1 MGFPAYGGK
10 SLGVYLF
17 KGNRVLRQAC
27 ILVIDDNDSFRALL
41 RLHLEKGGFTVV
53 EAEDGP
59 SGLELFLEQRFDV
72 VLVDLYLP
80 GMDGHAVLAELADR
94 SAEIPLIVISGEGG
108 MRDAIR
114 SVRKGAW
121 DFVVKDDRVLEE
133 LDHALSKSL
142 ERAAYLAAQRQRLEY
157 EIRERERA
165 EVALRTQRDFLQ
177 AIIDAV
183 PNHIFY
189 KDLEGRYL
197 GCNKAFEEITG
208 VSRKSLVGGRP
219 QDFAPKEEGEVYRQ
233 KDEEMIKGGVT
244 VQEYE
249 QHSRWGGGERTL
261 MIRKRLFFDLDGS
274 PAGVVGVMSDIS
286 RRKADEERLRKSEAR
301 FRTLLEASPLPMVV
315 VGLSKGK
322 TLFVNRRAAE
332 QFAIPHDQAVGLH
345 TRQFYN
351 DMDERARFQAKLMAE
366 GRLTDIEIEMKRAD
380 GTLFWAQ
387 SSAVLME
394 LDGLPTVFISF
405 SDITS
410 RKDLEAA
417 LEKFEFIANASH
429 DLMTLSDRDC
439 RYVAANR
446 AYLDQQRKPMEG
458 VVGHSMADLWGRKVF
473 EEEIRPHF
481 EKCLTGKTVS
491 YQAKFSFPFREEKDY
506 EVSMYPYWSSGGE
519 VSHVATFARDIS
531 ERKRTEDQL
540 REALEQL
547 EVIQDNTLLGIGLF
561 HDDLVVRINQ
571 RGAEMFGH
579 TRESLTGERPSRF
592 FPTPRQYYRFR
603 RRCLHGLVTTGTYQT
618 DQQFRREDGVL
629 IWATLFA
636 KAVDRNDLDQGVIW
650 TILDI
655 TQRRYTETV
664 AHLLYQISN
673 AVSVT
678 SDLDELYE
686 RIHAILSDSIN
697 AVNFFIALL
706 DKSRKLLEF
715 TYFEDEF
722 DDFKGVVFDIGRSD
736 VSSLSAEVIRSG
748 RPLLVSTRELPASET
763 SGQEPVGEAVRVVR
777 DKFLR
782 EKGASEDDMLGVRSE
797 VWLGVPLKIKGEIV
811 GVMAVQSYTNPFQ
824 YSDKDA
830 GLLVAVSEQV
840 AVAVERKGIEQ
851 DLRLARD
858 LAEAANHSKSEF
870 LANMSH
876 EIRTPL
882 NGVLGMLQ
890 LAQTT
895 DLSDEQRDYVDT
907 ALSSGRSLLSV
918 INDIL
923 DFSKIEAGKLEVVS
937 EEFSL
942 SALIQDVLA
951 SFRSQAMEKGV
962 ALLADLSGEI
972 PDRIIGGKSRLKQIL
987 FNLVGNAIK
996 FTDSGEVRIEIS
1008 LLWMDPRK
1016 KALRLL
1022 YSVRDTGIGI
1032 PDDMMNLIFE
1042 PFTQVDG
1049 SYMRRHQGTGLGLGI
1064 VKRLAGLMHGG
1075 LSIESEEGRGTTVY
1089 LALSMGFEPEV
1100 RDSVPA
1106 VAGQCL
1112 QCRPL
1117 FLLVVEDNR
1126 VNRVMAERML
1136 GKLGHRTRS
1145 AENGAEALKMLEKN
1159 DFDGVFMDIQM
1170 PDMDGVEAT
1179 GLIRSA
1185 GGNSRVD
1192 PNIPV
1197 IAMTAHAMIGDR
1209 EMFLRG
1215 GMDDYIAKPVELQEI
1230 EEVLDRIFFSRQ

>member
-1 MGFPAYGGK
+1 M
-10 SLGVYLF
+10 
-17 KGNRVLRQAC
+17 NQDC
-27 ILVIDDNDSFRALL
+27 ILVIDDDISFRQLL
-41 RLHLEKGGFTVV
+41 RGHLEKGGFTVF
-53 EAEDGP
+53 EAADGP
-59 SGLELFLEQRFDV
+59 SGLELYLERRFNA
-72 VLVDLYLP
+72 VLIDLCLP
-80 GMDGHAVLAELADR
+80 GMDGNAVLSDLADR
-94 SAEIPLIVISGEGG
+94 SGEIPLLVISGEGG
-108 MRDAIR
+108 MRDAINA
-114 SVRKGAW
+114 VRKGAW

-142 ERAAYLAAQRQRLEY
+142 ERAAYLTAQRHRLEY
-157 EIRERERA
+157 EVRERERA
-165 EVALRTQRDFLQ
+165 EEALHGQLDFLQ

-183 PNHIFY
+183 PDQIFY

-197 GCNKAFEEITG
+197 GCNKAFEEMTG
-208 VSRKSLVGGRP
+208 VSRSRLVGGKP
-219 QDFAPKEEGEVYRQ
+219 QDFAPGQEGAVYRD
-233 KDEEMIKGGVT
+233 KDREMLHGGVT

-249 QHSRWGGGERTL
+249 QVSHWGGGERIV
-261 MIRKRLFFDLDGS
+261 MVRKALFKDMDGT
-274 PAGVVGVMSDIS
+274 PAGIVGVISDIS
-286 RRKADEERLRKSEAR
+286 RQKADEEKLRRSEAR
-301 FRTLLEASPLPMVV
+301 FRTLLETSPLPMVV
-315 VGLSKGK
+315 VDLTKGK

-332 QFAIPHDQAVGLH
+332 QFAIPHDHAVGIP
-345 TRQFYN
+345 TRQFYKS
-351 DMDERARFQAKLMAE
+351 MASRAQFQSQLFAE
-366 GRLTDIEIEMKRAD
+366 GCLADIEIEMKRAD

-387 SSAVLME
+387 SSAVLMDME
-394 LDGLPTVFISF
+394 GVPAVFIAF

-429 DLMTLSDRDC
+429 DLMTLSDRQGC
-439 RYVAANR
+439 YVAANR
-446 AYLDQQRKPMEG
+446 AYLDQHRKPREA
-458 VVGHSMADLWGRKVF
+458 VVGHSMADIWGRAVF
-473 EEEIRPHF
+473 EEDIRPYF
-481 EKCLTGKTVS
+481 EECLTGRSVS
-491 YQAKFSFPFREEKDY
+491 YQAWFSFPLMERRFY
-506 EVSMYPYWSSGGE
+506 EVSMYPYWSMEGE
-519 VSHVATFARDIS
+519 VSHVATFARDIT

-547 EVIQDNTLLGIGLF
+547 EVIQDNTILGIGLF

-571 RGAEMFGH
+571 RGAEIFGH
-579 TRESLTGERPSRF
+579 TQESLTGDRPSRF
-592 FPTPRQYYRFR
+592 FPSQKQYHRFR
-603 RRCLHGLVTTGTYQT
+603 RRCVHGLMTTGAYQT

-629 IWATLFA
+629 LWATLFA
-636 KAVDRNDLDQGVIW
+636 KAVDRNDLSQGVIW

-706 DKSRKLLEF
+706 DKSRRMLEF
-715 TYFEDEF
+715 TYFEDEV
-722 DDFKGVVFDIGRSD
+722 DDFKGVAYDIDRTD
-736 VSSLSAEVIRSG
+736 VTSFSVEVIRSG
-748 RPLLVSTRELPASET
+748 RPLLISTRELPPSEAWDRDAA
-763 SGQEPVGEAVRVVR
+763 GDAVRIVR
-777 DKFLR
+777 EQFLKDR
-782 EKGASEDDMLGVRSE
+782 RITDESMLGARSE
-797 VWLGVPLKIKGEIV
+797 NWLGVPLKVKGEIV
-811 GVMAVQSYTNPFQ
+811 GVMAVQSHSNPFQ
-824 YSDKDA
+824 YSDKDV

-858 LAEAANHSKSEF
+858 LAEAANQSKSEF

-923 DFSKIEAGKLEVVS
+923 DFSKIEAGKLEVVA

-962 ALLADLSGEI
+962 SLFADLSGEI
-972 PDRIIGGKSRLKQIL
+972 PERIIGGKSRLKQIL

-996 FTDSGEVRIEIS
+996 FTDSGEVRIEVN
-1008 LLWMDPRK
+1008 LLWMNPAQKR
-1016 KALRLL
+1016 LRLL

-1032 PDDMMNLIFE
+1032 PDDMMGHIFE

-1049 SYMRRHQGTGLGLGI
+1049 SYVRRHQGTGLGLGI
-1064 VKRLAGLMHGG
+1064 VKRLAGLMNGA
-1075 LSIESEEGRGTTVY
+1075 LSIESEEGRGTMVH
-1089 LALSMGFEPEV
+1089 LALSMDFEPEV
-1100 RDSVPA
+1100 REAPA
-1106 VAGQCL
+1106 ADEGL
-1112 QCRPL
+1112 QLQRRPL

-1136 GKLGHRTRS
+1136 VKLGHRTLS
-1145 AENGAEALKMLEKN
+1145 AENGAEALKMLEN
-1159 DFDGVFMDIQM
+1159 HNFDGVFMDIQM

-1179 GLIRSA
+1179 SLIRTA
-1185 GGNSRVD
+1185 GGSSRID

-1230 EEVLDRIFFSRQ
+1230 EDVINRIFFIPT